1 MIGTSL
7 AVQWLRLCTSTAGGT
22 GSIPGQGTK
31 IPHAMQCNQKKKKK
45 VAMINML
52 RTLMEKS
59 IQHARKKWIMFKQ
72 NMETVR
78 MN

>member
-22 GSIPGQGTK
+22 GSIPGQGNK
-31 IPHAMQCNQKKKKK
+31 IPHAMQCNQKKKK

-72 NMETVR
+72 NMETLR

>member
-22 GSIPGQGTK
+22 DSIPGQGNK
-31 IPHAMQCNQKKKKK
+31 IPHAMQCNQKKEK

-72 NMETVR
+72 NMETLR

>member
-7 AVQWLRLCTSTAGGT
+7 AVQLRLCTSTAGGQVRSLVRELRSHT
-22 GSIPGQGTK
+22 PCSAT
-31 IPHAMQCNQKKKKK
+31 KKKKK

>member
-1 MIGTSL
+1 MIGTFL

-22 GSIPGQGTK
+22 GSIPGQRTK

>member
-1 MIGTSL
+1 
-7 AVQWLRLCTSTAGGT
+7 
-22 GSIPGQGTK
+22 
-31 IPHAMQCNQKKKKK
+31 
-45 VAMINML
+45 MINML

>member
-31 IPHAMQCNQKKKKK
+31 IPHAMQCNQKKEK